1 MATQLVNDKKQT
13 ESEPWNWPWAF
24 TSDVQSWGRVHKAVH
39 DALAGIAGGSEA
51 ASTPNITEA
60 MAWLA
65 DSQKYTDLANPG
77 LGFGM
82 ILDFGPFDALDPNGL
97 VMETIGS
104 TKEGQRL
111 LAILRSQLNMEGGE
125 EVGGLDNEPAPQ
137 GDVKLFVGGAVVA
150 ALAYGAWWLNRK
162 SQD

>member
-13 ESEPWNWPWAF
+13 ESEPWTWPWAF

-51 ASTPNITEA
+51 ANTPNITEA

-82 ILDFGPFDALDPNGL
+82 VLDFGPFIAIDPNGL

-125 EVGGLDNEPAPQ
+125 DVGGLDNAPAPA